1 MYPAAAK
8 TFEDS
13 TRDPR
18 LESISSQPFKQR
30 KQRLFLID
38 HVLGHVLAGDRSD
51 EKARAELVTT
61 ILESD
66 NLKPLVTALQ
76 RAAVDHDAPT
86 SILGSLTSSIV
97 TYLKGESS
105 LESRVKDILKQA
117 KTMDDAAFLS
127 RMATLADLEPL
138 LAESVTETARLASD
152 YLRGV
157 IQLKV
162 SPLSDQIKVLQRD
175 ALRKAFDRE
184 LAQAR
189 DEAVKSAHATLL
201 DLIANICVIED
212 ARFVGWHSRLTS
224 SSDKSLQKSGHH

>member
-1 MYPAAAK
+1 
-8 TFEDS
+8 
-13 TRDPR
+13 
-18 LESISSQPFKQR
+18 
-30 KQRLFLID
+30 
-38 HVLGHVLAGDRSD
+38 
-51 EKARAELVTT
+51 
-61 ILESD
+61 
-66 NLKPLVTALQ
+66 
-76 RAAVDHDAPT
+76 
-86 SILGSLTSSIV
+86 LTSSIV